1 MEQNA
6 IGFVSRLILVNMEKK
21 TDAKSR
27 SNRMLTKFLSRNRF
41 TFLKFS
47 TYAVDFCSRFLNYTP
62 EVSALT
68 FDVLPKFSSISAL
81 YIVMILQ

>member
-21 TDAKSR
+21 ADAKSR

-47 TYAVDFCSRFLNYTP
+47 TYAVD
-62 EVSALT
+62 SALA
-68 FDVLPKFSSISAL
+68 F
-81 YIVMILQ
+81 

>member
-1 MEQNA
+1 MKDRSRSLLSERKPFNVNVLYWNHVEQNA

-21 TDAKSR
+21 ADAKSR

-47 TYAVDFCSRFLNYTP
+47 TYAVD
-62 EVSALT
+62 SALA
-68 FDVLPKFSSISAL
+68 F
-81 YIVMILQ
+81 